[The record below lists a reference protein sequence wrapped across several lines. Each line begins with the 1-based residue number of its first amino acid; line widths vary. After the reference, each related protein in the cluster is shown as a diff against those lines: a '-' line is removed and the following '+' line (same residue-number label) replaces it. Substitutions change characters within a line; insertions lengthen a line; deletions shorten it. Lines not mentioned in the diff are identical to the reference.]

1 MAGRVA
7 CWGYPNP
14 VSFRALTRDSP
25 PPPST
30 IMVTTIGINGR
41 AMRTT
46 PFMPLTGTG
55 HPRAN
60 NKPSL
65 WRRLKESFA
74 DFWFQNP
81 IPNFLCCTDPNTQ
94 IEVQLRR
101 RQHNAVSAALMESF
115 DYYGATS
122 IIESVMLDMAADG
135 HVLYQDPAPTE
146 APVTTTALVA
156 PSPGV
161 ARIEGRPTLRPPA
174 IMPVA
179 VAPPAVHAAVSV
191 IELAQAMYTPL
202 PEVNEAEL
210 MDRALVPVAHRP
222 PPAGAHDMLVL
233 ALAHA
238 IYTPLPVGDED
249 ELAEPSDV
257 VMAPVI
263 VPTVTPRRGLREV
276 RFYPRFAGSVVVEL
290 RSRLGQLGRNVPGN
304 LLIVEREAL
313 RLMRKYKVREVDSVA
328 HLPSIISSYFVEDI
342 HYRVETSRSRM
353 TRMQRW
359 LMSEDESPA
368 PAFTPLA

>member
-1 MAGRVA
+1 
-7 CWGYPNP
+7 
-14 VSFRALTRDSP
+14 
-25 PPPST
+25 
-30 IMVTTIGINGR
+30 MVTTTGMNE
-41 AMRTT
+41 RTT
-46 PFMPLTGTG
+46 AFLPLTGTG

-65 WRRLKESFA
+65 WRRMKESFA

-81 IPNFLCCTDPNTQ
+81 IPNVLCCTDPNTQ

-122 IIESVMLDMAADG
+122 IIESVMMDMAVDG

-146 APVTTTALVA
+146 APVTLTAPTPPPQGGAL
-156 PSPGV
+156 
-161 ARIEGRPTLRPPA
+161 IEGYFTRPQAR
-174 IMPVA
+174 MPVA
-179 VAPPAVHAAVSV
+179 VAPPVSHRAVSV
-191 IELAQAMYTPL
+191 LELAHAMYTPL
-202 PEVNEAEL
+202 PDVNEAEL
-210 MDRALVPVAHRP
+210 MDRTQVPIAHRP
-222 PPAGAHDMLVL
+222 PPATSRDMLVL

-257 VMAPVI
+257 AMTSATEAPAA
-263 VPTVTPRRGLREV
+263 PRRGLREV

-290 RSRLGQLGRNVPGN
+290 RSRLGQLSRGIPGN

-328 HLPSIISSYFVEDI
+328 HLPSIISSYFVEDV

-359 LMSEDESPA
+359 LMSEEIETT

>member
-1 MAGRVA
+1 MA
-7 CWGYPNP
+7 CWGHPSKWSLP
-14 VSFRALTRDSP
+14 LPPCHRALSETLFLCY
-25 PPPST
+25 ST
-30 IMVTTIGINGR
+30 MITNTADNESR
-41 AMRTT
+41 RT
-46 PFMPLTGTG
+46 PFLPLTGAS
-55 HPRAN
+55 HPRTVH
-60 NKPSL
+60 KPSL
-65 WRRLKESFA
+65 WSRMKETFA

-122 IIESVMLDMAADG
+122 IIETVMLDMAEDG
-135 HVLYQDPAPTE
+135 HVLFQDPAPTV
-146 APVTTTALVA
+146 APVTLAQ
-156 PSPGV
+156 PSPPSGG
-161 ARIEGRPTLRPPA
+161 ALIEGRPTHCPLA
-174 IMPVA
+174 IMP
-179 VAPPAVHAAVSV
+179 PAATTVGVQSAVSA
-191 IELAQAMYTPL
+191 IEFAHAMYTPL
-202 PEVNEAEL
+202 PNEEAVEA
-210 MDRALVPVAHRP
+210 RPIVPVAHQP
-222 PPAGAHDMLVL
+222 PVVTARDLLVL

-238 IYTPLPVGDED
+238 IYTPLPVGDEN
-249 ELAEPSDV
+249 ELAEPSV
-257 VMAPVI
+257 VDAPAPVT

-290 RSRLGQLGRNVPGN
+290 RSRLGQLSRGVPGN

-328 HLPSIISSYFVEDI
+328 HLPSIISSYFVEDV

-359 LMSEDESPA
+359 LMSENEVSA

>member
-1 MAGRVA
+1 MQGTPLQVEPSSPANS
-7 CWGYPNP
+7 PS
-14 VSFRALTRDSP
+14 VSERPFSHNFTMI
-25 PPPST
+25 T
-30 IMVTTIGINGR
+30 IKADNER
-41 AMRTT
+41 HT
-46 PFMPLTGTG
+46 PFLPLTGAS
-55 HPRAN
+55 HPRTVK
-60 NKPSL
+60 KPSF
-65 WRRLKESFA
+65 WRRVKESVA

-81 IPNFLCCTDPNTQ
+81 LTNVLCCTDPNTQ

-101 RQHNAVSAALMESF
+101 RQHTAVSAALMESF

-122 IIESVMLDMAADG
+122 IIESVMMDMAVDG
-135 HVLYQDPAPTE
+135 HVLFQDPAPTE
-146 APVTTTALVA
+146 APVTTTVPVA
-156 PSPGV
+156 PAQGV
-161 ARIEGRPTLRPPA
+161 ALIEGEPTRCPLA

-191 IELAQAMYTPL
+191 LELAQAMYTPL
-202 PEVNEAEL
+202 PVVNEEEL
-210 MDRALVPVAHRP
+210 MDRALVPIAHRP
-222 PPAGAHDMLVL
+222 PPAGARDMLVL

-257 VMAPVI
+257 AIAPVT
-263 VPTVTPRRGLREV
+263 VPSVTPRRGLREV

-328 HLPSIISSYFVEDI
+328 HLPSIISSYFVEDV

-353 TRMQRW
+353 TRLQRW
-359 LMSEDESPA
+359 LMSEDEVPA